1 MSFGRGLTLKK
12 RFVVVVGNPFADT
25 KVIKLW
31 TNESF
36 FTDFFNKFV
45 DMKIGVF
52 CSANNQ
58 IDAEYFKRTEELGAW
73 MARNGHDV
81 VYGGCNCGLMET
93 IGKAV
98 HEGGRKAIGVIPRVV
113 EKGGRVSNSVDV
125 NIACDNLSDRKDLI
139 LAQSDVLIALPGG
152 IGTLDEVFTVA
163 ASRTIGYHSKT
174 VILYNMNGFFDSLIG
189 LLDDLQQRGMIRGKW
204 SDYIQVATDLEGIQ
218 CLIGRL

>member
-1 MSFGRGLTLKK
+1 
-12 RFVVVVGNPFADT
+12 
-25 KVIKLW
+25 
-31 TNESF
+31 
-36 FTDFFNKFV
+36 
-45 DMKIGVF
+45 MKIGVF
-52 CSANNQ
+52 CSANNG
-58 IDAEYFKRTEELGAW
+58 IDAEYFKKTEELGAW
-73 MARNGHDV
+73 MARKGHDV

-163 ASRTIGYHSKT
+163 ASRTIG
-174 VILYNMNGFFDSLIG
+174 LYNMSGFFDSLIG